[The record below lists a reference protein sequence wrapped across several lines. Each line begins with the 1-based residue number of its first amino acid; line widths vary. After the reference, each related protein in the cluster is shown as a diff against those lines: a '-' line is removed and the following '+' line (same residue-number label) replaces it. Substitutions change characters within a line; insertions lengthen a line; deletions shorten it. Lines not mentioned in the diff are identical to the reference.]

1 VKLLGN
7 NKEVGYEISELVKSA
22 TNDIINDFK
31 GVDFTAKSQD
41 SEKNKTVLADYMDS
55 G

>member
-31 GVDFTAKSQD
+31 GVDFTARTQD
-41 SEKNKTVLADYMDS
+41 SEKNKTALADYMDS